1 MQALFHMKHVEPAFL
16 LTRRRGYFILRAS
29 VMPASYTSVIVS
41 EEPPVYDLTVI
52 TVCRNVLPELKRTVA
67 SVLGQKAVFPEMR
80 VEHIIIDGASTDGT
94 PEWLEGM
101 KRDGKIEAY
110 LSEPDRGIYDAM
122 NKGINLARGAVSL
135 FLNADDTFTH
145 VDLADC
151 VFPIVRGEYVAAA
164 AVTRQYSNS
173 YAWLFAPDTES
184 LYLKCPFCHQ
194 AFFAATRALRE
205 LGGFD
210 SQSLRC
216 ACDTELMYRIIGRY
230 GMPKLLNEIVT
241 NMPMGGFS
249 TGAGDKFLDEH
260 IALLYRYRE
269 QVMSRCRDNESYRGL
284 ILSVLLCYSL
294 KLGMWQRCYRPIPER
309 VSELAELSEVMQP
322 LQASARA
329 RQALRVAAAY
339 LRALSSERAPSL
351 LSSLRLLYHYRRNS
365 IPAGSPFRSFM
376 VGSRPM
382 LRQLLSQGH

>member
-1 MQALFHMKHVEPAFL
+1 
-16 LTRRRGYFILRAS
+16 
-29 VMPASYTSVIVS
+29 MPASYTTVIVS

-67 SVLGQKAVFPEMR
+67 SVIGQKAVFPGVR
-80 VEHIIIDGASTDGT
+80 IEHIIIDGASTDGT

-110 LSEPDRGIYDAM
+110 LSEPDCGIYDAM

-145 VDLADC
+145 VDLSDC
-151 VFPIVRGEYVAAA
+151 VLPIVRGETVAAA
-164 AVTRQYSNS
+164 AVTRQYSDT
-173 YAWLFAPDTES
+173 YAWLFSPDTES

-194 AFFAATRALRE
+194 AFFVATRTLRE
-205 LGGFD
+205 MGGFD
-210 SQSLRC
+210 SRSLRC
-216 ACDTELMYRIIGRY
+216 ACDTELMYRLIGRY
-230 GMPKLLNEIVT
+230 GMPKLSESIVT

-249 TGAGDKFLDEH
+249 AGAGDKFLDEH

-269 QVMSRCRDNESYRGL
+269 QVMQRCREKEDYRGL

-294 KLGMWQRCYRPIPER
+294 KLSLWQRRYRPIPER
-309 VSELAELSEVMQP
+309 VSELAELCELMQP
-322 LQASARA
+322 LQSSARA
-329 RQALRVAAAY
+329 CQALRVAAAY
-339 LRALSSERAPSL
+339 LRALSSERAPSF
-351 LSSLRLLYHYRRNS
+351 LSSLRLLYHYRRNG
-365 IPAGSPFRSFM
+365 IPAGSRFRSFM

-382 LRQLLSQGH
+382 LRQLLEQGY